1 MQAHFTPV
9 DTYLTDETYAALRA
23 ELVELI
29 TLQPLHADTEV
40 VRVLGEV
47 GGVWPQSVMDDAE
60 RENLS
65 EVA

>member
-1 MQAHFTPV
+1 MQALIPT

-29 TLQPLHADTEV
+29 TLQPIHADTEV

-47 GGVWPQSVMDDAE
+47 GGVWPESVLGD
-60 RENLS
+60 LKKH
-65 EVA
+65 